1 MAAKESE
8 GLTDGGTAPPTSASL
23 PAAQEA
29 SIAGQYSAMDIRGG
43 KTGEEAEVSRL
54 TSRFAS
60 LRDREE
66 RLAEI
71 AGGLRLIKEKRG
83 SRPPTYIE
91 LAAAVLLQDSV
102 AAALE
107 GRPT

>member
-54 TSRFAS
+54 TSRLAS
-60 LRDREE
+60 NWMSLQTLFYAWNRWKSITTEE
-66 RLAEI
+66 Y
-71 AGGLRLIKEKRG
+71 LIFNTPNG
-83 SRPPTYIE
+83 PE
-91 LAAAVLLQDSV
+91 LNDYAVLYEHFCAKYFGV
-102 AAALE
+102 
-107 GRPT
+107 